1 MKGDLMKAYLFAV
14 IVVSIATYLTN
25 SLDLLSVLVTAGVW
39 TAIAWRV
46 GYMRKVR
53 EGRNVFP
60 HL

>member
-46 GYMRKVR
+46 GYMQKVR
-53 EGRNVFP
+53 GVA
-60 HL
+60 